1 VTVKYLLLVF
11 ALFVSLAAYAQEQ
24 EYRRVD
30 GYLPDAELQKAATEG
45 RGPIADM
52 VDRRVAAIE
61 EKVNE
66 RLEARLR
73 DAIPDLG
80 EIRERTRMIDRIG
93 ERFEAVEKRWT
104 PLQNLVDRLI
114 GLVWKLMLLVLSLA
128 VLIGFIAI
136 VGLILYRKAM
146 NKINP
151 VAGLLSGDALAEI
164 IKALR
169 NKT

>member
-1 VTVKYLLLVF
+1 VKPLLLVF
-11 ALFVSLAAYAQEQ
+11 ALLLPSLAVAQEQ

-30 GYLPDAELQKAATEG
+30 GYLADAELQKAATEG

-66 RLEARLR
+66 RMESRLR
-73 DAIPDLG
+73 EAIPDLG

-93 ERFEAVEKRWT
+93 ERFDAVEKRWT

-128 VLIGFIAI
+128 VLLGFVAV

-151 VAGLLSGDALAEI
+151 VAGLLSGETLAELI
-164 IKALR
+164 RALR
-169 NKT
+169 AKT